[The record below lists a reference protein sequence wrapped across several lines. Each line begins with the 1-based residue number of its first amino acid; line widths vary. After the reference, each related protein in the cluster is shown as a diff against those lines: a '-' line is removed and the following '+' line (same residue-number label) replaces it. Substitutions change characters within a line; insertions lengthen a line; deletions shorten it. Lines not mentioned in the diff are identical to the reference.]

1 MKGPR
6 VEGLPKWLG
15 EVRAVLDSK
24 RICSETSLQEV
35 SWSATSIPPDQ
46 EALVPDRVK
55 KVSYCYP
62 IVPNRAGQGARVLGE
77 LNDAGV
83 DLLAYSGFPVGGGR
97 SQLDLVLEDMGAL
110 RRLARR
116 NGWRLSKVKKGFLIQ
131 GNDRVGAVHRHLQK
145 LADAGINVTA
155 ADGVSAGQGRY
166 GMILWVKPR
175 DYARAARA
183 LGAR

>member
-1 MKGPR
+1 MP
-6 VEGLPKWLG
+6 L
-15 EVRAVLDSK
+15 
-24 RICSETSLQEV
+24 
-35 SWSATSIPPDQ
+35 DQ
-46 EALVPDRVK
+46 EALMPDRVK
-55 KVSYCYP
+55 KVNYCYP
-62 IVPNRAGQGARVLGE
+62 IVPNRAGQGARVLSE
-77 LNDAGV
+77 LTREGV
-83 DLLAYSGFPVGGGR
+83 NLIAYSGFPAGGGK

-116 NGWRLSKVKKGFLIQ
+116 NGWRLSKVKKGFHIQ
-131 GNDRVGAVHRHLQK
+131 GSDQVGAVHRHLQK

-155 ADGVSAGQGRY
+155 ADAVSAGQGRY

>member
-1 MKGPR
+1 
-6 VEGLPKWLG
+6 LL
-15 EVRAVLDSK
+15 ACTYTHL
-24 RICSETSLQEV
+24 
-35 SWSATSIPPDQ
+35 DQ
-46 EALVPDRVK
+46 EALVPDRVRR
-55 KVSYCYP
+55 VNYCYP
-62 IVPNRAGQGARVLGE
+62 IVPNRAGQGARILAE
-77 LNDAGV
+77 LKRAGV

-97 SQLDLVLEDMGAL
+97 SQLDLVLEDLGGL
-110 RRLARR
+110 RRVARK

-131 GNDRVGAVHRHLQK
+131 GTDEVGAVHRHLQK

-155 ADGVSAGQGRY
+155 ADAVAAGKGRY